1 MAHTSVAAASEFHYV
16 NQSDCTEIEGVS
28 DSDTFQ
34 KTRKAMTVVGIS
46 DERQLEIFKLLAAV
60 LHLGNWKKST
70 QTCVAVRV
78 RRCVCGG
85 ACACVCGGACALR

>member
-1 MAHTSVAAASEFHYV
+1 V

-60 LHLGNWKKST
+60 LHLGNWKKS
-70 QTCVAVRV
+70 
-78 RRCVCGG
+78 
-85 ACACVCGGACALR
+85 ACRSVPFACIDADTNGVGVVQADRTSPYRSRQRYFSATLS